1 MERLLT
7 EDEIKKL
14 DEERKEVLATI
25 EKKSKFIVEKEKEF
39 LANEEK
45 IKNLQRELKDC
56 EKILYGNQRER
67 MIASQVSKEKSYRL
81 TEIDTLLAADSRN
94 RAIMDFYGKQP
105 GFYTA
110 LEKKIKEAQEKTE
123 EEAIGFFTMIPSD
136 KSVENIR
143 LKIEGKFFDDD
154 SISLRGIKN
163 TYEKLILQ
171 LSTKKIDKESIN
183 PIEVREPQEYL
194 KRIVGLN
201 PVIRYWQH
209 T

>member
-1 MERLLT
+1 MDRLLT
-7 EDEIKKL
+7 EEKIEQL
-14 DEERKEVLATI
+14 NEERKEALSTI
-25 EKKSKFIVEKEKEF
+25 EEKSKYIVEKEKEF
-39 LANEEK
+39 RENEEK
-45 IKNLQRELKDC
+45 IKSLQSEIKDC
-56 EKILYGNQRER
+56 ERILYGNQRER
-67 MIASQVSKEKSYRL
+67 MLASQISKENSYRVS
-81 TEIDTLLAADSRN
+81 EIETILAADTRN
-94 RAIMDFYGKQP
+94 RAIKDFYEKQI

-110 LEKKIKEAQEKTE
+110 LEKKIQEAQEETE

-143 LKIEGKFFDDD
+143 LKIEGKYFDDD